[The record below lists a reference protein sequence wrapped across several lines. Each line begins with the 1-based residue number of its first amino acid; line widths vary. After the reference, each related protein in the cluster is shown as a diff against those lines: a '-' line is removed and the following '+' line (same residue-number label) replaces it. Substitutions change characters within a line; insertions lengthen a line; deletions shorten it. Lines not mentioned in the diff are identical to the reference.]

1 MVQSVKSLQSSLL
14 AANFLVLRLSQLRSI
29 IHLILNNVFIVLDL
43 LGNLLFLIKLGI
55 QLTNCTIKVLN
66 VSTSLRKLALQIC
79 RLFAFLKVLCLHPIK
94 VDSK

>member
-43 LGNLLFLIKLGI
+43 LGNLLFLIKLSI
-55 QLTNCTIKVLN
+55 KLTYCIIKVLN
-66 VSTSLRKLALQIC
+66 VTASLRKLAL
-79 RLFAFLKVLCLHPIK
+79 
-94 VDSK
+94 